1 MQGGNANTFRGSV
14 TISHGAS
21 IAASSRQDTTASFPG
36 AVVGDKPICSPAAA
50 NASASIITV
59 ASPLVTTAGLISV
72 SVANIGT
79 ATVAAGTAVV
89 YNVELVRQT
98 GQSAT

>member
-14 TISHGAS
+14 TINHGVN
-21 IAASSRQDTTASFPG
+21 IAAASRQDTTAPFPG
-36 AVVGDKPICSPAAA
+36 AIVGDKPVVTPAVS

-59 ASPLVTTAGLISV
+59 ASPLVTTAGVITV
-72 SVANIGT
+72 SVANIGA
-79 ATVAAGTAVV
+79 ATVAAGAAVV

-98 GQSAT
+98 GQSST